1 MEYYTYAYLREDGTP
16 YYIGKGKGFR
26 LYVKKRIV
34 PLPSKDR
41 IIYLKRNLTEQEA
54 IKHEI
59 YMISVYGRKDL
70 GTGILRNLTDGGE
83 GTSGWVPS
91 SETRKKFSEIN
102 KGRTAS
108 EETKRKMS
116 ESQKGRTHSE
126 ETKKRISDSQKGK
139 ILSEEHKMKMSQS
152 NKGKIISEETK
163 RKMSES
169 QKGRTHSEETK
180 RNISNA
186 LSGKK
191 KSKEHIEKQREVQ
204 KGIPRSQEFKDRR
217 RNYMTGRKW
226 WNNGVVEKLFN
237 SDESP
242 SSEWV
247 IGRIYSKSILN

>member
-1 MEYYTYAYLREDGTP
+1 MVRIYQVEKVLSGIFSCINSIANHNRVEMYYTYAYLREDGTP

-126 ETKKRISDSQKGK
+126 ETK
-139 ILSEEHKMKMSQS
+139 
-152 NKGKIISEETK
+152 
-163 RKMSES
+163 
-169 QKGRTHSEETK
+169 